1 MVSLPFLDGHY
12 HRFMPRPIIGIT
24 CSRSVDGRWSD
35 YSIGHFMEF
44 AFDAYSQA
52 VLNCGGAPLLV
63 PISQDKYTLAAICGR
78 IDGLIL
84 TGGPDINPRFYK
96 EEPRHGLMDVDEA
109 QDRMELEL
117 TRRALDAGLP
127 VLGICRGLQVLN
139 VAMGGTLVQDIPR
152 QVPEACNHSP
162 RADRSTVS
170 HKVRIEPHT
179 HLQRILQRRSLWVN
193 SKHHQA
199 VNQPAPGLSVCAVAT
214 DGIIEALEAA
224 DHPYVLAVQ
233 WHPEGLW
240 QTDAASRKLFK
251 SLIAAAGQGLAQK

>member
-1 MVSLPFLDGHY
+1 
-12 HRFMPRPIIGIT
+12 
-24 CSRSVDGRWSD
+24 VDGRWSD

-96 EEPRHGLMDVDEA
+96 EEPRQGLMDVDEA

-117 TRRALDAGLP
+117 TRLALDAGLP

-152 QVPEACNHSP
+152 QVPEACNHAP

-179 HLQRILQRRSLWVN
+179 RLQRILQRRSLWVN

-214 DGIIEALEAA
+214 DGIIEALEAT

>member
-1 MVSLPFLDGHY
+1 
-12 HRFMPRPIIGIT
+12 MPRPVIGIT
-24 CSRSVDGRWSD
+24 CSRSVNGRWSD
-35 YSIGHFMEF
+35 YSLGHFMEF

-63 PISQDKYTLAAICGR
+63 PISQDKSSLAAICRR

-84 TGGPDINPRFYK
+84 TGGPDVNPRFYN
-96 EEPRHGLMDVDEA
+96 EEPRQGLMDVDEA
-109 QDRMELEL
+109 QDLMELEL
-117 TRRALDAGLP
+117 TRLAVAADLP
-127 VLGICRGLQVLN
+127 VFGICRGLQVLN
-139 VAMGGTLVQDIPR
+139 VAMGGTLVQDIAR
-152 QVPEACNHSP
+152 QVPKACNHAP

-179 HLQRILQRRSLWVN
+179 RLQSILHRRSLWVN

-199 VNQPAPGLSVCAVAT
+199 VNRLAPGLMVCAVAT

-224 DHPYVLAVQ
+224 DKSFLLAVQ

-240 QTDAASRKLFK
+240 QEDAAARKLFK
-251 SLIAAAGQGLAQK
+251 ALVTAAGKSPHNYR

>member
-1 MVSLPFLDGHY
+1 
-12 HRFMPRPIIGIT
+12 MPRPIIGIT

-35 YSIGHFMEF
+35 YSRGHFMEF

-63 PISQDKYTLAAICGR
+63 PIMQNPGSLAAICGR

-84 TGGPDINPRFYK
+84 TGGPDVNPRFYK
-96 EEPRHGLMDVDEA
+96 EEPHQGLSDVDEA
-109 QDRMELEL
+109 QDQMEMEL
-117 TRRALDAGLP
+117 TRQALAADVP

-139 VAMGGTLVQDIPR
+139 VAMGGTLYQDIAL
-152 QVPEACNHSP
+152 QVPKACNHAP

-170 HKVRIEPHT
+170 HKVRIEPRT
-179 HLQRILQRRSLWVN
+179 RLYGMLKRRSLWVN

-199 VNQPAPGLSVCAVAT
+199 VKQPAHGLSISATAT
-214 DGIIEALEAA
+214 DGLIEAVEASDRTFA
-224 DHPYVLAVQ
+224 IAVQ

-240 QTDAASRKLFK
+240 QKDISARKLFK
-251 SLIAAAGQGLAQK
+251 ALVAAAGK